1 MRSLRAV
8 GSTIYSMIKFPTNQG
23 VVIMETSREA
33 LRECKHLERVQG
45 SWKEVQWR
53 QREEQMSK
61 IREQVILRTKSNS
74 RRGPDSGPASPEK
87 TCGREDAEE
96 VFTIG
101 YEHPDQHVTMGTTL
115 TTNYKQLLANILREN
130 MEVDYSSLNKACAK
144 DIYPFPEEEEELTS
158 LMGYPYKCFLQL
170 SKEYSQI
177 RITEDDEEKTGFYTE
192 EGEVEGSVVKK
203 FFGKEEQ
210 VERTPDANKGGT
222 LTLSK
227 KIQAKSTP
235 APRVWRLYLGKE
247 TIEEGS
253 GVGIILVGPEETM
266 LSYVIR
272 LKFNASN
279 HVMDCKALLAGLA
292 ASANQGMKD
301 LHVFIDSLTLVAQVP
316 NHTPPKNPEPK
327 SKSVN
332 RVCNYKDRIPQ
343 PGSIGVI
350 LGVMYHDLSFGGKTL
365 IEIENVGLTFAQV
378 SSKAHRKGVGLRMT
392 DSYTGNHPKVVLC
405 YLKLFEGLK
414 TTWEHSPKKSVI
426 YHRGQEM
433 DFRSFMLGGVDGEL
447 TFLPVEIASKGQN
460 SPSVKSVN
468 NAPIIGVTP
477 LSSVYPSN
485 VVENVDD
492 SDDPSYGEDEQ
503 NLIGPSLSPH
513 PQASKKFEILGKRK
527 VASDAPGGVPLKV
540 QKVPARAS
548 KVVGEASTPLDVDSD
563 SDIHEFPSAKE
574 LKISIE
580 QLCDIHDR
588 AYMRQAVLD
597 NVLNSKTREL
607 ISTLHKA
614 KTSYDAIRARELEK
628 DKAYAKLERKCNEA
642 LQDLD
647 KNPIILSSIRAKIEG
662 IKSERERLK
671 SSKIKLLQEIDSL
684 KQDRAIVVSK
694 VVSDAAMKLIR
705 SDDLEVAAM
714 EEPFVLENMSGYR
727 PSSKEEYEQAGDAL
741 ANSSYP
747 FLAEY
752 VANPY
757 ASLEQLLSK
766 KPPLLRPTFSGS
778 CSKPLSPKVK

>member
-1 MRSLRAV
+1 MIGFSGETYPPLGIIDLRVTMGKDRRSKTVLMEFAIIKCCSLYNIIIGKTGMRSLRAV
-8 GSTIYSMIKFPTNQG
+8 GSTIHSMIKFPTNQG

-45 SWKEVQWR
+45 
-53 QREEQMSK
+53 
-61 IREQVILRTKSNS
+61 
-74 RRGPDSGPASPEK
+74 PASPEK
-87 TCGREDAEE
+87 TWGREDAEE

-101 YEHPDQHVTMGTTL
+101 HEHPDQHVTMGTTL
-115 TTNYKQLLANILREN
+115 TTNYKQLLADILRKN
-130 MEVDYSSLNKACAK
+130 IEVDYSSLNKACAK

-343 PGSIGVI
+343 PGSI
-350 LGVMYHDLSFGGKTL
+350 
-365 IEIENVGLTFAQV
+365 
-378 SSKAHRKGVGLRMT
+378 
-392 DSYTGNHPKVVLC
+392 
-405 YLKLFEGLK
+405 
-414 TTWEHSPKKSVI
+414 
-426 YHRGQEM
+426 EM
-433 DFRSFMLGGVDGEL
+433 DFMSFMLGGVDGEL
-447 TFLPVEIASKGQN
+447 NFLLAEVASEGRN
-460 SPSVKSVN
+460 SPSAKSVN
-468 NAPIIGVTP
+468 NAPIIGATP

-485 VVENVDD
+485 VVENVVD

-503 NLIGPSLSPH
+503 NLI
-513 PQASKKFEILGKRK
+513 
-527 VASDAPGGVPLKV
+527 
-540 QKVPARAS
+540 
-548 KVVGEASTPLDVDSD
+548 
-563 SDIHEFPSAKE
+563 EFPSAKE
-574 LKISIE
+574 LKDATDCHWVVAHVTPRSWKQHLKEISIE
-580 QLCDIHDR
+580 QLYDIHDR
-588 AYMRQAVLD
+588 AYMRQVVLD
-597 NVLNSKTREL
+597 N
-607 ISTLHKA
+607 
-614 KTSYDAIRARELEK
+614 LEK
-628 DKAYAKLERKCNEA
+628 DRAYAELERKCNEA

-647 KNPIILSSIRAKIEG
+647 KNPL
-662 IKSERERLK
+662 
-671 SSKIKLLQEIDSL
+671 
-684 KQDRAIVVSK
+684 
-694 VVSDAAMKLIR
+694 VSDIR
-705 SDDLEVAAM
+705 TEIKDLQ
-714 EEPFVLENMSGYR
+714 G
-727 PSSKEEYEQAGDAL
+727 
-741 ANSSYP
+741 
-747 FLAEY
+747 
-752 VANPY
+752 
-757 ASLEQLLSK
+757 
-766 KPPLLRPTFSGS
+766 
-778 CSKPLSPKVK
+778 